1 MAELK
6 EDKTNEP
13 KVDDIKAAAEEKG
26 CPVQKAKYYIVEFL
40 SGPMCGR
47 CLPCSL
53 GSYEA
58 NLRLDNL
65 LEGRGSEADVAALRR
80 IASEML
86 VGSLCKKGK
95 DTAKFMLEWMD
106 TGVYQEH
113 IEGRCPD
120 RKCLA
125 YIEYRIIPE
134 KCTLC
139 GLCKDACK
147 HGAVLGEKR
156 KAYLGGYRPFEL
168 RQKKCVKCDECR
180 KVCPEEAIVILDIK
194 KKEPVGV

>member
-6 EDKTNEP
+6 ENKTNEP
-13 KVDDIKAAAEEKG
+13 KVDDIKAAAEGKG
-26 CPVQKAKYYIVEFL
+26 CPVQKAKYYITEFL
-40 SGPMCGR
+40 SGPMCGK

-58 NLRLDNL
+58 WLRLDRL
-65 LEGRGSEADVAALRR
+65 IEGRGGEPDVAALRR
-80 IASEML
+80 IATEML
-86 VGSLCKKGK
+86 DGSMCKKGK
-95 DTAKFMLEWMD
+95 DTAKFILDWMD
-106 TGVYQEH
+106 TDVYREH

-120 RKCLA
+120 QKCLA
-125 YIEYRIIPE
+125 FIEYTVVPE
-134 KCTLC
+134 KCTMC
-139 GLCKDACK
+139 GLCKDAC
-147 HGAVLGEKR
+147 HYGAVHGDKSKPFLS
-156 KAYLGGYRPFEL
+156 AYRPFEI